1 MGGKTCLKM
10 KGGVWEKKKTVSN
23 YKLVW
28 ESNLFSSNLINQQM
42 PTWQGSDEQ
51 SFTVYQDFN

>member
-10 KGGVWEKKKTVSN
+10 KGGGLRKKKMSN
-23 YKLVW
+23 YELEWV
-28 ESNLFSSNLINQQM
+28 SNLFSSNLINQQM

-51 SFTVYQDFN
+51 SFTVY